1 MSCGSRLRS
10 LAGSSNTYVTISSF
24 GTRGAEPS
32 SCGPVRKGT
41 VNCRCMAACVLVAL
55 TRPEEAEA
63 ALALA
68 RPLARAWKVPAVLLC
83 ALVVPPE
90 EPLSGAATSAQATR
104 EGLERRVRDGPPDP
118 DVRVVVR
125 AGRDAWEEVQA
136 AAAELGAE
144 LLLVLRDGEEALGHP
159 LDDVLRQ
166 APCDLVL
173 TPPLPPDA
181 FARVLVG
188 VRGGPNAELAIR
200 VAQALT
206 APVGGEV
213 TGLHVFREDIS
224 ERDRWREERP
234 YLVVMQRAE
243 GAVRK
248 RIAAGSASE
257 VIAQQAPQYTAVVVG
272 ATADPTRPAVQ
283 PALRSLE
290 RLVVVRS
297 AQSVH
302 SWLRQHATA
311 PARWS
316 RTEVEKWFA
325 ENTFHAR
332 EFEDLDRLVELKRR
346 RGWTIS
352 LGLPTLNEEETVG
365 DVIRILRDALLVQ
378 VPLLDEIV
386 LIDSDSTDRTREIA
400 QAEGIPVYRHPEVL
414 PHLGSYRGKGEAL
427 WKSLYVLRGDLVVW
441 VDTDIRNM
449 HPKFV
454 YGLVGPLLREERI
467 LFVKGYYRRPV
478 QIGDRMYETG
488 GGRVTELVARPLL
501 NLFFPELSGLI
512 QPLAGEYA
520 GRREALEQIP
530 FFTGYGVETG
540 MLIDLL
546 NRFGLGAIGQVD
558 LEQRVHRNQSLQS
571 LSLMAFQIAQ
581 VVARRLEDR
590 LGTPLLDQAAR
601 TLKLIRH
608 EAGQLSL
615 EEREV
620 VEAERPPMATVPEY
634 RARRAA
640 AVARG

>member
-1 MSCGSRLRS
+1 
-10 LAGSSNTYVTISSF
+10 
-24 GTRGAEPS
+24 
-32 SCGPVRKGT
+32 
-41 VNCRCMAACVLVAL
+41 MAACVLVAL
-55 TRPEEAEA
+55 RRPEEAEA
-63 ALALA
+63 ALVLA
-68 RPLARAWKVPAVLLC
+68 RPLARAWGLPVVLLC
-83 ALVVPPE
+83 PLVVPAD
-90 EPLSGAATSAQATR
+90 EPLSAAATSAQSAREVMERAAR
-104 EGLERRVRDGPPDP
+104 EGPADP
-118 DVRVVVR
+118 EVRVVVR
-125 AGRDAWEEVQA
+125 AGRDAWTEVQT
-136 AAAELGAE
+136 AAAELGAQ
-144 LLLVLRDGEEALGHP
+144 LLLVLRTADDAFGRP
-159 LDDVLRQ
+159 LDDLLRQ

-173 TPPLPPDA
+173 ASALPLHA

-188 VRGGPNAELAIR
+188 VRGGPNAELALR
-200 VAQALT
+200 VAQALA

-213 TGLHVFREDIS
+213 TGLHVFREDIP
-224 ERDRWREERP
+224 ERERWREERP

-243 GAVRK
+243 DAVRK
-248 RIAAGSASE
+248 RIAAGSAAE

-272 ATADPTRPAVQ
+272 ATADPARPAVQ
-283 PALRSLE
+283 PTLRSLD

-297 AQSVH
+297 GQSVQ

-316 RTEVEKWFA
+316 RPEVEKWFA

-352 LGLPTLNEEETVG
+352 LGLPALNEEETVG
-365 DVIRILRDALLVQ
+365 GVIRVLRDALMVR
-378 VPLLDEIV
+378 VPLLDEMV

-400 QAEGIPVYRHPEVL
+400 TAEGIPVYRHPEVL

-478 QIGDRMYETG
+478 QIGDRLYETG

-571 LSLMAFQIAQ
+571 LSLMAFQIVQ

-590 LGTPLLDQAAR
+590 LGTPLVDPAAR

-634 RARRAA
+634 QARRAA
-640 AVARG
+640 AVASG